1 MRASTIIF
9 LLCILGIMIFIISI
23 PAIEE
28 AEYAKNHP
36 EFLKNAY
43 DLRKADLSHNSDTI
57 K

>member
-43 DLRKADLSHNSDTI
+43 GLRKADLSHNSDTI

>member
-36 EFLKNAY
+36 ELLKNAY

>member
-1 MRASTIIF
+1 
-9 LLCILGIMIFIISI
+9 MIFIISI